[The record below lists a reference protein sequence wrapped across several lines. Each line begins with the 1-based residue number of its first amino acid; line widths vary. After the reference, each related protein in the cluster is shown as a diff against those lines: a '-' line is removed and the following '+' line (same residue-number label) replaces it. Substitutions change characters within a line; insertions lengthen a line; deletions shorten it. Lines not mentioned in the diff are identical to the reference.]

1 MYRKYIQKLNLVSMK
16 DDVNYTVGVKQSFY
30 NNMYPFNLFPDK
42 GLQEI
47 EFAPITF
54 FYGGNGSGKT
64 TLLNV
69 LAEKLELTRHSPFNG
84 SSLFQDYVKMCRV
97 QAKPIPENSQILT
110 SDDVFDFLLDTRAVN
125 DGINDRR
132 AELMQE
138 YLDNKYARRQLRSMD
153 EFEEWRKTREAKTK
167 TQSKYVRSRLMGN
180 VNMRSNGESAM
191 GFFVEHIGE
200 NALYLLDEPENS
212 LSIVFQQEL
221 AKLILD
227 SARYLGCQFVIAS
240 HSPVLLSIP
249 DALIYDLDED
259 PVRTRKWTEL
269 RNVRKYFDFFE
280 AHRDEFY
287 AEDGSTAGGH
297 DET

>member
-1 MYRKYIQKLNLVSMK
+1 MYRKYLQKLNLVSMK
-16 DDVNYTVGVKQSFY
+16 DDVNYTVGVRQSFY
-30 NNMYPFNLFPDK
+30 HSMYPFNLFPGK

-69 LAEKLELTRHSPFNG
+69 LAEKLELKRHSPFSG
-84 SSLFQDYVKMCRV
+84 SSLFPDYVKMCQV
-97 QAKPIPENSQILT
+97 QTATVPENSQILT
-110 SDDVFDFLLDTRAVN
+110 SDDVFDFLLDSRSVN

-138 YLDNKYARRQLRSMD
+138 YLDNKYAKHQLRSMD
-153 EFEEWRKTREAKTK
+153 EFEEWRKTREAKSK

-191 GFFVEHIGE
+191 GFFAEHIDE

-259 PVRTRKWTEL
+259 PFRTRKWTEL
-269 RNVRKYFDFFE
+269 DNVRKYFDFFE
-280 AHRDEFY
+280 SHRDEFKT
-287 AEDGSTAGGH
+287 ED
-297 DET
+297 E

>member
-1 MYRKYIQKLNLVSMK
+1 MYREYLQKLNLVSMK
-16 DDVNYTVGVKQSFY
+16 DDVSYTVGVKQSFY

-84 SSLFQDYVKMCRV
+84 SSLFQDYVKMCQV

-110 SDDVFDFLLDTRAVN
+110 SDDVFDYLLDTRAVN

-138 YLDNKYARRQLRSMD
+138 YLDNKIEPGWCNKVNKAKIIVRKGKETMDQINILGDDGVPISYHETFWKSELVDFVILQQDAFDPIDSLCPLDRQRYMLNLVLD
-153 EFEEWRKTREAKTK
+153 ICDHEFEFDNYEECRNYFKEIINLLRQMNFSEFEGE
-167 TQSKYVRSRLMGN
+167 QFNKYMAEIKQKLEE
-180 VNMRSNGESAM
+180 NG
-191 GFFVEHIGE
+191 
-200 NALYLLDEPENS
+200 
-212 LSIVFQQEL
+212 
-221 AKLILD
+221 K
-227 SARYLGCQFVIAS
+227 
-240 HSPVLLSIP
+240 
-249 DALIYDLDED
+249 
-259 PVRTRKWTEL
+259 
-269 RNVRKYFDFFE
+269 
-280 AHRDEFY
+280 
-287 AEDGSTAGGH
+287 
-297 DET
+297 

>member
-1 MYRKYIQKLNLVSMK
+1 MSLNMYRKYLQKLILVSMK
-16 DDVNYTVGVKQSFY
+16 DDVSYTVGVKQSFY
-30 NNMYPFNLFPDK
+30 QSMYPFNLFPDK

-64 TLLNV
+64 TLLNI
-69 LAEKLELTRHSPFNG
+69 LAEKLELARHSTFNS
-84 SSLFQDYVKMCRV
+84 SSLFQNYVKMCHV
-97 QAKPIPENSQILT
+97 QAKPIPESSQILT
-110 SDDVFDFLLDTRAVN
+110 SDDVFDFLLDSRSVN

-138 YLDNKYARRQLRSMD
+138 YLDNKYAKHQLRSMD
-153 EFEEWRKTREAKTK
+153 EFEEWRKTREAKSK
-167 TQSKYVRSRLMGN
+167 TQSKYIRSRLMDN

-191 GFFVEHIGE
+191 GYFAEHIGE

-212 LSIVFQQEL
+212 LSIVCQQEL

-259 PVRTRKWTEL
+259 PVRIRRWTEL
-269 RNVRKYFDFFE
+269 DNVRKYFDFFE
-280 AHRDEFY
+280 THRDEFKT
-287 AEDGSTAGGH
+287 ED
-297 DET
+297 E

>member
-1 MYRKYIQKLNLVSMK
+1 MK
-16 DDVNYTVGVKQSFY
+16 DDVNYTVGVRQSFY
-30 NNMYPFNLFPDK
+30 HSMYPFNLFPDK
-42 GLQEI
+42 GMQEI

-64 TLLNV
+64 TLLNI

-110 SDDVFDFLLDTRAVN
+110 SDDVFDFLLDSRSVN

-132 AELMQE
+132 AELIQE
-138 YLDNKYARRQLRSMD
+138 YLDNKYAKHQLRSMD
-153 EFEEWRKTREAKTK
+153 EFEEWRKTREAKSK

-191 GFFVEHIGE
+191 GFFAEHIDE

-212 LSIVFQQEL
+212 LSIACQQEL
-221 AKLILD
+221 KKLILD
-227 SARYLGCQFVIAS
+227 AARYLGCQFVIAS

-249 DALIYDLDED
+249 DAVIYDLDDD
-259 PVRTRKWTEL
+259 PVRIKKWTEL
-269 RNVRKYFDFFE
+269 ENVRKYFEFFE
-280 AHRDEFY
+280 SHRQEFLTNDEPN
-287 AEDGSTAGGH
+287 GG
-297 DET
+297 DSYEA